1 MRGRIIG
8 ILSVVMCCTLLAAC
22 AGKGAQTGATTAET
36 EAVEY
41 AYVPEYFEM
50 KLYEGLDGDK
60 FLRGEELLSENGL
73 FFAINSYGEERQQ
86 HVMYWKAES
95 DTKPEQLPITFS
107 DASGVP
113 FVEHWTYD
121 NEGNFYFYWCDYQE
135 TQETYYLSKYD
146 KNYNLIYSLNMD
158 ETWANKKNKTV
169 ERVVVGKGGT
179 LYALSDK
186 QVFIF
191 DKKGECE
198 KSIDLGSIDV
208 DNMFFYDT
216 DRVILTYTSQKG
228 MEVAELDVNTETV
241 GEPYKNFPQSSS
253 QVWNGQ
259 AGKLFVN
266 TSEVLFEYD
275 IEKQEATEFLKWGD
289 VNVTGDSVREIYSAE
304 NGNILVLCRDLSGD
318 YFLPKSELVLLK
330 RVDKSKVPAKET
342 ISIATID
349 PPDNYLTKAV
359 TEFNRK
365 NTLYHVELRNYI
377 DANSGW
383 TVNTLPDALNRFH
396 ADLAGGNGA
405 DLFCLNNL
413 DWENLAK
420 KGALE
425 DLTPYLNNS
434 TQISKEDFVE
444 AVVNAYDMEG
454 KLYTIPRSFEIST
467 LMGKKSLIGEQKGW
481 TLTELIELAEK
492 YPEALPIHGD
502 AALSICLRWN
512 WELFIDTE
520 TASCS
525 FDSPE
530 FVELLEF
537 VKQAQKKYTGNWDM
551 YPGIKKNST
560 LLANVTIQRMLDYQM
575 FLQMFE
581 GEGNCIGYPTPD
593 GKWTSMLEGR
603 EMLAI
608 SSVSK
613 MKAGAWSFLEYFLQ
627 EECVDVTDF
636 QMPSYVKNLEAEMQ
650 EAMKVEYIKD
660 EQGNTIEKEKT
671 EYSQG
676 SFEAVIYAATKEET
690 EGFYELLSSATR
702 QSVDSEIWDMIY
714 EETRPF
720 FDGTKTASEV
730 AEIIQN
736 RVSLYLQENQ
746 S

>member
-1 MRGRIIG
+1 MRRIG
-8 ILSVVMCCTLLAAC
+8 ILLAVMCCMWLAAC
-22 AGKGAQTGATTAET
+22 AGEGEQAGTNTAET

-41 AYVPEYFEM
+41 TYVPEYFGM
-50 KLYEGLDGDK
+50 KLYEGFDGDK
-60 FLRGEELLSENGL
+60 FLRGEEVLSENGL

-86 HVMYWKAES
+86 HVMHWKAES
-95 DTKPEQLPITFS
+95 DAKPEKLPITFA
-107 DASGVP
+107 DTSGVP
-113 FVEHWTYD
+113 FVAHWTID
-121 NEGNFYFYWCDYQE
+121 DEGNFYFYWCDYQE
-135 TQETYYLSKYD
+135 TQEIYYLSKYD

-158 ETWANKKNKTV
+158 EMWVNKKNKTV
-169 ERVVVGKGGT
+169 ERVVVGKEGT

-191 DKKGECE
+191 DKKGEYE

-208 DNMFFYDT
+208 DNMLFYDT
-216 DRVILTYTSQKG
+216 DRIILTYISQKG
-228 MEVAELDVNTETV
+228 MELAELDVNTDIV
-241 GEPYKNFPQSSS
+241 GVPYKNLPQSSS
-253 QVWNGQ
+253 RVWNGQ

-330 RVDKSKVPAKET
+330 RVDKSKVPVRET
-342 ISIATID
+342 ISIATIG
-349 PPDNYLTKAV
+349 PPDNYLAKAV

-365 NTLYHVELRNYI
+365 NTLYHVEIRNYI

-383 TVNTLPDALNRFH
+383 TTKTLPDALNRFH

-405 DLFCLNNL
+405 DLFYLNNL

-444 AVVNAYDMEG
+444 AVVNAYDMSG
-454 KLYTIPRSFEIST
+454 KLYTIPRGFEIST

-481 TLTELIELAEK
+481 TVRELIELAEK
-492 YPEALPIHGD
+492 SPEALPIHGD

-512 WELFIDTE
+512 WEAFIDAE

-530 FVELLEF
+530 FEELLEF
-537 VKQAQKKYTGNWDM
+537 VKQAQKKFTGNWDM

-560 LLANVTIQRMLDYQM
+560 LLANVTIQKMTDYQM

-613 MKAGAWSFLEYFLQ
+613 MKEGAWNFLEYFLQ
-627 EECVDVTDF
+627 EECADIADF
-636 QMPSYVKNLEAEMQ
+636 HFPSYRKNLEAEIQ
-650 EAMKVEYIKD
+650 EAMKAEYGKD
-660 EQGNTIEKEKT
+660 EQGNTLEKT
-671 EYSQG
+671 TYSYG
-676 SFEAVIYAATKEET
+676 SFEAVIYAATKEEA
-690 EGFYELLSSATR
+690 ESFYELLGSATR

-730 AEIIQN
+730 AEVIQN